1 MGLAM
6 IKILLLDDT
15 AEKLKKLKS
24 VIAKNPNVEINNITT
39 SVCANDAR
47 KELCTNHFD
56 LFITDLLIPLEFGD
70 NPSSDE
76 CISLLHDI
84 VNDDFI
90 KKPSYIIGLSAYKD
104 EILQYESYFLSEDC
118 NLLSYDEM
126 ENNWEISLNQ
136 RIDYIFKSKN
146 NDLGNIEEYK
156 YDIGII
162 CALNEPEFLHIKKLS
177 NDWKLIKD
185 KSTPIQFY
193 ETYFVRDNKKLKVI
207 AASIDKMGMVATSIF
222 ATQMI
227 ELFRPKYL
235 TMTGIAAGIEG
246 KVQLGDLLVFE
257 YSWDYNS
264 GKIKTDENGKE
275 LFEVD
280 IRQEVL
286 CSDLCNYMKA
296 FKNDVDFFFDLYKNY
311 SATKPKTHLNI
322 HLGHVASGAAV
333 IAHDEIAEKIK
344 QTARK
349 LIGIEMEGY
358 AIFCAANNATNPKP
372 IPLVIKSV
380 CDFANKDK
388 NDDIQNYA
396 AYTSANVLH
405 EFFLRYIDSIHKK

>member
-1 MGLAM
+1 M
-6 IKILLLDDT
+6 IQLKI
-15 AEKLKKLKS
+15 KKLKS

-193 ETYFVRDNKKLKVI
+193 ETYFVRDNK
-207 AASIDKMGMVATSIF
+207 
-222 ATQMI
+222 
-227 ELFRPKYL
+227 
-235 TMTGIAAGIEG
+235 
-246 KVQLGDLLVFE
+246 
-257 YSWDYNS
+257 N
-264 GKIKTDENGKE
+264 
-275 LFEVD
+275 
-280 IRQEVL
+280 
-286 CSDLCNYMKA
+286 
-296 FKNDVDFFFDLYKNY
+296 
-311 SATKPKTHLNI
+311 
-322 HLGHVASGAAV
+322 
-333 IAHDEIAEKIK
+333 
-344 QTARK
+344 
-349 LIGIEMEGY
+349 
-358 AIFCAANNATNPKP
+358 
-372 IPLVIKSV
+372 
-380 CDFANKDK
+380 
-388 NDDIQNYA
+388 
-396 AYTSANVLH
+396 
-405 EFFLRYIDSIHKK
+405 